1 LFSPLNDVVPSDLRL
16 IAYNQRG
23 FNGSIPLRKG
33 ELDLTNDPR
42 ELALEYTN
50 DLIEF
55 LEYIS
60 AKLNLPR
67 KPILLG
73 WSKGTNLLFALAS
86 PTFLPLALR
95 QRGLSKS
102 SALVMFE
109 APGNAFGLVPT
120 EDYTTA
126 MAGPLPAHVVSE
138 EDKKAATAERFGNWI
153 SGFYKHED
161 LDSPRPTFGV
171 KPFGF
176 SADFLDRE
184 LIRRA
189 YEPALVP
196 LGFHWALDKSARRR
210 GDLAKEAIEQKDIP
224 IAMAWNGETAGYIVS
239 AVKAGEA
246 LGAKV
251 YKLDDKGNHLFF
263 AHEPQKFLDAIC
275 KIASDLTGHK
285 VG

>member
-1 LFSPLNDVVPSDLRL
+1 MFSPLNDVVIHNVRL

-23 FNGSIPLRKG
+23 YNGSTPLQKG
-33 ELDLTNDPR
+33 ELDLTDDPR
-42 ELALEYTN
+42 GLALEYTN

-55 LEYIS
+55 LEYLS
-60 AKLNLPR
+60 SELNLPR

-102 SALVMFE
+102 SALIMFE
-109 APGNAFGLVPT
+109 APGNAFGLIPT

-126 MAGPLPAHVVSE
+126 MAGPLPANVTSE
-138 EDKKAATAERFGNWI
+138 EEKAITAERFGNWI
-153 SGFYKHED
+153 SGFYKHEH
-161 LDSPRPTFGV
+161 LDSPHPTYGV
-171 KPFGF
+171 NPLGS
-176 SADFLDRE
+176 SADSLDKE
-184 LIRRA
+184 LLRRS

-196 LGFHWALDKSARRR
+196 LGFHWALDKSAKRR
-210 GDLAKEAIEQKDIP
+210 GELAKEAIEQRDIP
-224 IAMAWNGETAGYIVS
+224 VAMAWNGETAGYIVS

-263 AHEPQKFLDAIC
+263 AHEPQKFLQGIC